1 MGDNRTD
8 PRGSG
13 SALPAYSALTDPY
26 CAKFAR
32 RLYNKKAFEHTAKA
46 AEESD
51 HDFYKRREQ
60 QASNCFQR
68 ARRRSIEL
76 IEEVEGKHT
85 KHTESSR
92 RRSVELIEPFGD
104 DTGSMKNKKADH
116 AQSAAAAAAWFE
128 AQQESE
134 RTQGIY

>member
-85 KHTESSR
+85 KSSR